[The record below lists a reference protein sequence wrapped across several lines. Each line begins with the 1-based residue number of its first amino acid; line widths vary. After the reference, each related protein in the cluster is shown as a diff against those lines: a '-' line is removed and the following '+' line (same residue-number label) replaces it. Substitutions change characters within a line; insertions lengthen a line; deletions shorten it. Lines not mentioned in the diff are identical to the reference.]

1 MEQTKETGAVTFA
14 DILRMFSGKFI
25 KLICVVLAFAIV
37 FAGFVFIRSFFTSN
51 YGSKITFYVS
61 HTGASYQLLTILNS
75 EAFAEKL
82 LLDENGLPPK
92 DQCDPAEYEAAL
104 AAIKAYNEA
113 RKIKYE
119 ANKKLQLFPFEF
131 AAIEQEYKALRDEYD
146 RIYNL
151 LNTYQSVWSD
161 EIAANPEHSV
171 MIASLEAELEVVK
184 NKISKFEQGDES
196 NMGYLEALR
205 TKLEIESDFAVA
217 SENVKN
223 ARKAAEELSEKVVSG
238 WRAKA
243 AESIKEYS
251 SSISASFAA
260 YENIF
265 DVDSK
270 DNDKNAEE
278 IKKGLFL
285 TFDVSSSEKE
295 SASEIIERIKSIA
308 PATIEENLEKLTGEV
323 EIDCNLIST
332 VSDAEKIV
340 ESDLKTVG
348 IFGLIGALVG
358 FVIFCAIV
366 ILRGFWISAVAAPK
380 ETESP
385 IEEIENIYAEK

>member
-1 MEQTKETGAVTFA
+1 MEQTKETGTLTFA

-37 FAGFVFIRSFFTSN
+37 FAGFVFIKSLLSPN

-61 HTGASYQLLTILNS
+61 HTDASYQLLTILNS

-92 DQCDPAEYEAAL
+92 DQCDAAEYEAAL

-146 RIYNL
+146 RTYNL
-151 LNTYQSVWSD
+151 LDTYQSVWSD
-161 EIAANPEHSV
+161 KIAENPEHSV
-171 MIASLEAELEVVK
+171 MIASLEAELEIIK
-184 NKISKFEQGDES
+184 NKITKFEQGDEN

-205 TKLEIESDFAVA
+205 TKLAIESDYAVA
-217 SENVKN
+217 SENVKS
-223 ARKAAEELSEKVVSG
+223 ARKIAEELSEKVVSD
-238 WRAKA
+238 WRAEA
-243 AESIKEYS
+243 AETIMEYS
-251 SSISASFAA
+251 VSISASFAA

-265 DVDSK
+265 
-270 DNDKNAEE
+270 NTENKNANEGSEE

-285 TFDVSSSEKE
+285 TFDVSSPKKE
-295 SASEIIERIKSIA
+295 SAAEIIEKIKSVA
-308 PATIEENLEKLTGEV
+308 PSVIEENLEKLTGEV

-332 VSDAEKIV
+332 VSDAAKV
-340 ESDLKTVG
+340 SESDLKTVG
-348 IFGLIGALVG
+348 IFGIIGALVG

-366 ILRGFWISAVAAPK
+366 ILRGFWITAVAAPK
-380 ETESP
+380 EAEAP
-385 IEEIENIYAEK
+385 VEEIENIYAEK